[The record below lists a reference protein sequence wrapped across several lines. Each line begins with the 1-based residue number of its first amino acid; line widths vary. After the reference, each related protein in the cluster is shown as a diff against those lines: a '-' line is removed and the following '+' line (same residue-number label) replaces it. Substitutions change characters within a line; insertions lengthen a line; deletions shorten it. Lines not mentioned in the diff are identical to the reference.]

1 MLNQKQKIII
11 IIGIAIIAIVII
23 YYYII
28 STKDI
33 YNYEQVDEIVETE
46 ESPEEKQE
54 EQKIIVH
61 ITGEVKNNGIV
72 EVKEN
77 ARINNIE
84 NVEFLTGDVEKLLR
98 INDVIEA
105 AGGVTE
111 EADLRKVN
119 LAYTVKDGQKI
130 YIPNKKDLEDTE
142 DLDIISEEPG
152 TEVIEEENET
162 KNNEIVNIN
171 TASKEELQ
179 SLPGIGESTANKI
192 ITYRE
197 QNGKFKAIED
207 IKNVSGIGD
216 SKFETI
222 KSHIKV

>member
-77 ARINNIE
+77 A
-84 NVEFLTGDVEKLLR
+84 R